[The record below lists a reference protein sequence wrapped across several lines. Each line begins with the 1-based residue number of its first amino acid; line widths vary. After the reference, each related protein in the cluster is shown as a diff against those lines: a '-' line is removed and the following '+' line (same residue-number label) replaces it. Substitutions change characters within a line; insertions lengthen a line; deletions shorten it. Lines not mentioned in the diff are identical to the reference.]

1 MSNDKHEPK
10 TENVPVRIDDGFE
23 DADDNDRRLIQGT
36 RAICIDG
43 KWSTPDNVPIP
54 IDKRFIGLSTAEA
67 VQHWQ
72 DETLIEQI
80 IKKPGGPPLPNV
92 DDLNSQIPEKDWD
105 DGKNGKRPPWA
116 HQYAV
121 YLLDPADGAI
131 FTACNSTVGM
141 MIAVKQLKDRVR
153 WMRALR
159 GSKVSPIITLGQR
172 LVSQRYKKFGPD
184 FVIIGWRDLDLGQP
198 KQVAPRQLE
207 DRTEKQQRNDPVE
220 DIGRPVAEPSYS
232 EMLNDKIPED
242 DWQPPGEPAPK
253 ASEAPV
259 PPPRKPAASQKPRMT
274 KKVQKIAGGRR

>member
-1 MSNDKHEPK
+1 
-10 TENVPVRIDDGFE
+10 
-23 DADDNDRRLIQGT
+23 
-36 RAICIDG
+36 
-43 KWSTPDNVPIP
+43 
-54 IDKRFIGLSTAEA
+54 
-67 VQHWQ
+67 
-72 DETLIEQI
+72 
-80 IKKPGGPPLPNV
+80 
-92 DDLNSQIPEKDWD
+92 
-105 DGKNGKRPPWA
+105 
-116 HQYAV
+116 
-121 YLLDPADGAI
+121 
-131 FTACNSTVGM
+131 

-184 FVIIGWRDLDLGQP
+184 FVIIGWRDLDLNQP
-198 KQVAPRQLE
+198 EQAAPRQLE